1 MKIFSHTAGLVV
13 LGMTALLSGCAS
25 SGPTAKASV
34 ASSNLQES
42 MERVEVEIV
51 DELRLLAKL
60 RDEERLAQMTEEE
73 KRQRILQADDDRVPA
88 PFKVHASMNIPPK
101 DAHEVCTLLADTVEY
116 ESTVEGPIPRRPIWV
131 RINIRDEPIYSAVME
146 LGRMTGSAFTMEIY
160 PLTKLVRCV
169 YNREVNS

>member
-1 MKIFSHTAGLVV
+1 MKISSHITGAV
-13 LGMTALLSGCAS
+13 LLGSVALLSGCAS
-25 SGPTAKASV
+25 SGPVAKASV

-60 RDEERLAQMTEEE
+60 RDEERQSRMTEEE
-73 KRQRILQADDDRVPA
+73 KKQRILQADDERVPA
-88 PFKVHASMNIPPK
+88 PFKARASMNIPPK
-101 DAHEVCTLLADTVEY
+101 DAHEVCTLLADSVEY

-146 LGRMTGSAFTMEIY
+146 LGRQTGSAFTMEIY

-169 YNREVNS
+169 YNREINS

>member
-1 MKIFSHTAGLVV
+1 MDIFNRFTVAIGIAAF
-13 LGMTALLSGCAS
+13 ALTSGCAS
-25 SGPTAKASV
+25 NGPAAKASI
-34 ASSNLQES
+34 ASSHLQQS
-42 MERVEVEIV
+42 MDGVEVEIV

-60 RDEERLAQMTEEE
+60 RDEERNKKLTEEE
-73 KRQRILQADDDRVPA
+73 KKQRILQANDKRVPA
-88 PFKVHASMNIPPK
+88 EFKQRASMNIPPK
-101 DAHEVCTLLADTVEY
+101 DAHEVCTLISDAVGY

-146 LGRMTGSAFTMEIY
+146 LGRQTGSAFTMEIY

>member
-1 MKIFSHTAGLVV
+1 MISAYRLKVA
-13 LGMTALLSGCAS
+13 MALLTAAFLGGCAS
-25 SGPTAKASV
+25 SGPTAQAPIAS
-34 ASSNLQES
+34 ANLQES

-60 RDEERLAQMTEEE
+60 RDEERNNRLTEEQ
-73 KRQRILQADDDRVPA
+73 KQQRIIQADDERVPLA
-88 PFKVHASMNIPPK
+88 FKQRASMSIPPK
-101 DAHEVCTLLADTVEY
+101 DAHEVCTLIAETVEY

-169 YNREVNS
+169 YNREVN

>member
-1 MKIFSHTAGLVV
+1 MISAYRLKVVTAL
-13 LGMTALLSGCAS
+13 MTAFLGGCAS
-25 SGPTAKASV
+25 SGPTAQAPIAS
-34 ASSNLQES
+34 ANLQES
-42 MERVEVEIV
+42 MERVEVEII

-60 RDEERLAQMTEEE
+60 RDEERNNRLTEEQ
-73 KRQRILQADDDRVPA
+73 KQQRIIQADDERVPLA
-88 PFKVHASMNIPPK
+88 FKQLASMSIPPK
-101 DAHEVCTLLADTVEY
+101 DAHEVCTLIAESVEY

-169 YNREVNS
+169 YNREVN